1 MQRRMRDGKE
11 EKKEVEEEECQLK
24 DQKLNANDPWMMEA
38 SYSKYTI
45 THTHTHAHGSLA
57 VLQAQSQIID
67 YFMTM
72 CQVQ

>member
-45 THTHTHAHGSLA
+45 THTHTHMPMAAWLSYRHSHRL
-57 VLQAQSQIID
+57 
-67 YFMTM
+67 
-72 CQVQ
+72 